1 MCIAEQP
8 PTQLQK
14 PQTPIPFL
22 SSGWYISSIVSIL
35 WVSFEFH
42 IFVGLP
48 YKQTCIIK
56 LGFFFPPVNLSF
68 ITVGGGHSAKNL
80 EIQRENY
87 FSPLHFLY
95 KLPRCIQ
102 ELENINSITIIKIV
116 KWHQEGNFFLA
127 KNNTFTHTEGWRERE
142 RDTDK
147 GGREE
152 GRGSQIQ
159 IAHNEVNNFPYI
171 SSVEY

>member
-68 ITVGGGHSAKNL
+68 ITVGGGALSQEPRNIEGKLFFSSTLSLQTSKMHTRTGKHKFH
-80 EIQRENY
+80 NY
-87 FSPLHFLY
+87 Y
-95 KLPRCIQ
+95 
-102 ELENINSITIIKIV
+102 
-116 KWHQEGNFFLA
+116 
-127 KNNTFTHTEGWRERE
+127 
-142 RDTDK
+142 
-147 GGREE
+147 
-152 GRGSQIQ
+152 
-159 IAHNEVNNFPYI
+159 
-171 SSVEY
+171 